1 MSLSIGLPLL
11 AHSHFSG
18 YLNML
23 EEKPDEIKIQIS
35 DDYIVEL
42 ITEGVLIA
50 LNVTLFRLSIVAGVC
65 VVAYNLFNGG

>member
-1 MSLSIGLPLL
+1 MYNEEQENKSL
-11 AHSHFSG
+11 
-18 YLNML
+18 
-23 EEKPDEIKIQIS
+23 KVTDQEII
-35 DDYIVEL
+35 EL